1 MKKNGALDIICKILS
16 VFLSIA
22 LVVSLLVTV
31 LFASVNNLLQPK
43 TIIKIISEVAGSNLI
58 ENETPKISAENNT
71 LSFTPVVLMGGF
83 FYNNETGESF
93 IVMPEDKPQADRS
106 EVTYDESVEYDG
118 SDSTSSSNTYY
129 VDENGNIILNGEVI
143 GSTGHKTG
151 SNSHFAGTD
160 ESFSN
165 QGIAGNMPS
174 REENFATGD
183 SFSSSQVGGAD
194 APENAVTDSSNSGS
208 LNLEI
213 EGIAGFEDITEEDA
227 KEVITAF
234 LESDIGKEI
243 IDEYTEAVTDVLEG
257 GEGEIDK
264 EEIKEIIVEN
274 KDEIFDFIEEYT
286 GEKLDRDE
294 ISAEID
300 KMLNENFDE
309 FFEQLP
315 QPKELVKELPSEAFI
330 ILSII
335 NSKIIL
341 NALITLDIVLI
352 ALIFVMRLWDFAGF
366 LWLSVDGIVS
376 GVILGVIFLALKVLK
391 GLLLNGADQATALIN
406 TLMEAVLS
414 KILLGLIIIFVIA
427 IIFMVV
433 YIIIKNLRKKSIKQN

>member
-22 LVVSLLVTV
+22 LVVSLIVTV

-43 TIIKIISEVAGSNLI
+43 TIVKIISEVAGSNLI

-93 IVMPEDKPQADRS
+93 TVMPEDKTQADRS

-118 SDSTSSSNTYY
+118 SDSISSSNTYY
-129 VDENGNIILNGEVI
+129 VDENGNIILKGEVI
-143 GSTGHKTG
+143 GSIGDKTG
-151 SNSHFAGTD
+151 SNSHF
-160 ESFSN
+160 
-165 QGIAGNMPS
+165 
-174 REENFATGD
+174 
-183 SFSSSQVGGAD
+183 GGAD

-208 LNLEI
+208 SLNLGI
-213 EGIAGFEDITEEDA
+213 EDIEGFEDITEEDA

-243 IDEYTEAVTDVLEG
+243 VGEYTEAVADVLEG

-286 GEKLDRDE
+286 GETLDRDA
-294 ISAEID
+294 ISAEFD
-300 KMLNENFDE
+300 KVLNENLDE
-309 FFEQLP
+309 ILDELP
-315 QPKELVKELPSEAFI
+315 QPKELVKELPSEALI

-352 ALIFVMRLWDFAGF
+352 ALIFVMRLWEFAGF

-391 GLLLNGADQATALIN
+391 GLFLTGADQATALIN
-406 TLMEAVLS
+406 TLMETVLS

-427 IIFMVV
+427 IVFMVV
-433 YIIIKNLRKKSIKQN
+433 YIIIKNLRKKSTKQN